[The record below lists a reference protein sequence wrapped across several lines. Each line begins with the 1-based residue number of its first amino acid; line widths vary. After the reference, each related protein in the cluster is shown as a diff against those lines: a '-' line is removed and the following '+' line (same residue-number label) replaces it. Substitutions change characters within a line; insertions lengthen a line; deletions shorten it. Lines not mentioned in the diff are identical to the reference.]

1 MTEQNILMTDPTITL
16 TANIVAVK
24 KRISLAATSVGRKA
38 TDIRLIAVTKTFS
51 IGHVEAAISA
61 GLIDLGENK
70 IQEALHKQAKAK
82 QQAYWHFIGHLQ
94 SNKARKAIAFDW
106 IHSLNSVEL
115 LRRLNSAAADSGR
128 LINLLIQA
136 DISGESTK
144 HGASKPEIYRILDYA
159 RECQFAKIKGLM
171 TIPPWSENPEKTRP
185 YFRALRELRDELRS
199 NEPDVV
205 QLDHLSMGM
214 SHDLEVA
221 VEEGATMVRIGTAI
235 FGRRTTKSK

>member
-1 MTEQNILMTDPTITL
+1 MADPETTL
-16 TANIVAVK
+16 TANIIAVK
-24 KRISLAATSVGRKA
+24 NRISLAATSVGRTA

-70 IQEALHKQAKAK
+70 IQEALHKQAATAK
-82 QQAYWHFIGHLQ
+82 QQACWHFIGHLQ

-115 LRRLNSAAADSGR
+115 LRRLNNAAADSRR

-144 HGASKPEIYRILDYA
+144 HGASRPEIYRILDYA
-159 RECQFAKIKGLM
+159 RECRFARIKGLM

-185 YFRALRELRDELRS
+185 YFRGLRQLRDELRS
-199 NEPDVV
+199 AGPDLV
-205 QLDHLSMGM
+205 QLDHLSMRM

-221 VEEGATMVRIGTAI
+221 IEEGATMVRIGTAI
-235 FGRRTTKSK
+235 FGQRATKSK